1 MDITFTGV
9 IVEVSPVQQG
19 NSKRDGKP
27 WVKQEFVIEEVNQRY
42 PSRCVFQVFGQERL
56 QKFSLGQGEM
66 ITAHLGINANKSQE
80 GRWFNKLDCWKVDR
94 FGQQQQNANPTYVAQ
109 QDTAPVYAPQQ
120 SVFDQNNMNGDFGQS
135 ASNPNVNGG
144 FANPPF

>member
-19 NSKRDGKP
+19 TSKRDGKP
-27 WVKQEFVIEEVNQRY
+27 WAKQEYVIEEVNQRY

-56 QKFSLGQGEM
+56 QQLAIGHGEL
-66 ITAHLGINANKSQE
+66 ITVHLGINANKSQE

-94 FGQQQQNANPTYVAQ
+94 FGQQQPQQQGYMQEQVAQ
-109 QDTAPVYAPQQ
+109 YQPQP
-120 SVFDQNNMNGDFGQS
+120 SVFDQDNNMNGGFGVGAEQK
-135 ASNPNVNGG
+135 
-144 FANPPF
+144 NPPF

>member
-27 WVKQEFVIEEVNQRY
+27 WAKQEFVIEEVNQRY

-56 QKFSLGQGEM
+56 QKFSIGQGEM
-66 ITAHLGINANKSQE
+66 ITAHLGINANKSQD

-94 FGQQQQNANPTYVAQ
+94 FGQQQN
-109 QDTAPVYAPQQ
+109 TAPAYAPQQ
-120 SVFDQNNMNGDFGQS
+120 SVFDQNNMNGGFGQS

-144 FANPPF
+144 FKNPPF

>member
-27 WVKQEFVIEEVNQRY
+27 WAKQEFVIEEVNQRY

-56 QKFSLGQGEM
+56 QKFSIGQGEM
-66 ITAHLGINANKSQE
+66 INANKSQD
-80 GRWFNKLDCWKVDR
+80 GRWFNKFDCWKVDR
-94 FGQQQQNANPTYVAQ
+94 FGQQQNTVPA
-109 QDTAPVYAPQQ
+109 YAPQQ
-120 SVFDQNNMNGDFGQS
+120 SVFDQNNMNGGFGQS

-144 FANPPF
+144 YGQSASNPPFLNM